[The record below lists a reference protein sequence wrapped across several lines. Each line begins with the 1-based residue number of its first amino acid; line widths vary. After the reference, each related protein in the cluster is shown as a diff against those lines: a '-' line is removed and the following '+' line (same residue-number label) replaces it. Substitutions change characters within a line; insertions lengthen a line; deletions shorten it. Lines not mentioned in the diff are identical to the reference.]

1 MQPWNGWNAMPAASK
16 WFFDACEYAA
26 DTAQRQILFMDV
38 LRKRGNN
45 YIEHLRN
52 GQPPVL
58 TFHYEMILDGRQFE
72 KPVNFALV
80 RIVDRRRE
88 NKALPVDSDRRKAN
102 RGKKP
107 PEMPKR
113 PIVIIDP
120 RAGHGPGIGG
130 SKRDSEIGM
139 ALDHGHPVYFILFY
153 TEPMPGQIL
162 KHVVEAEERFIEEV
176 ASRHPEAENP
186 AIMGN
191 CQAGWASALL
201 CADRPDIAG
210 PLILNGAPM
219 SYWAGVAGVNPMR
232 YRGGLAGGIWMTS
245 FLCDLGNG
253 KFDGANLVSNFE
265 SLNPANTLWTKSYR
279 VYSEIDQEEQRFLN
293 FEKWWGGFYMMNAEE
308 IRFIVRNLF
317 VGNKLEKG
325 KLELHEG
332 EPLSLKN
339 IQSPIVVFASKG
351 DNITPPQQALGWIP
365 RVYQST
371 EEIRKLGQVII
382 YIIHEDVGHLGIFVA
397 ANVAKKEH
405 KEIIRSSEMMEFL
418 PPGLYEMVIEDDL
431 SAGSFTTHFEERTL
445 EDIKA
450 LDDAPEEEEDFSV
463 VAQVSEF
470 NDRLYR
476 NFASPWVKALSSEFS
491 AEMLRWLHPLRTQR
505 YMISDMNPMLRHLAT
520 AASLIRAN
528 RRPVSAGNSFTA
540 AEKTLSSFVED
551 WLNFYRDTR
560 DRAQETMFRAIYGHD
575 ALKYT
580 SLAAGTMQA
589 LSTDRE
595 LEVSWEDY
603 EKWLQQKWLQAVE
616 KGGLAEG
623 LVRAMIAMAGT
634 GRVIGRKH
642 YAVAAEIAK
651 THRILQRIRPAD
663 FRRMVKEQ
671 YCILE
676 ADEDRALTALGK
688 LISGEHDRDDALGLA
703 RRIALADGSYTEE
716 ETEMLE
722 KISRGL
728 GMAASGTENKVLK
741 FRSEKRM

>member
-1 MQPWNGWNAMPAASK
+1 MFSWNAMNSMSA
-16 WFFDACEYAA
+16 WFADACEYTVDA
-26 DTAQRQILFMDV
+26 AQRQILFADV

-52 GQPPVL
+52 GQPPAL
-58 TFHYEMILDGRQFE
+58 TFDYEMILDGRTFE

-80 RIVDRRRE
+80 RIVDRRKESESQSADSERRRTTR
-88 NKALPVDSDRRKAN
+88 KKTLP
-102 RGKKP
+102 
-107 PEMPKR
+107 ELPKR

-153 TEPMPGQIL
+153 TEPMPGQKI
-162 KHVVEAEERFIEEV
+162 KDVVQAEERFIEEV
-176 ASRHPEAENP
+176 VRRHPHADNP

-219 SYWAGVAGVNPMR
+219 SYWAGVQGVNPMR

-245 FLCDLGNG
+245 LLCDLGNG

-265 SLNPANTLWTKSYR
+265 SLNPANTLWTKNYKL
-279 VYSEIDQEEQRFLN
+279 YSEIDTEEERFLA

-308 IRFIVRNLF
+308 IHFIVSNLF

-332 EPLSLKN
+332 EFLSLKN

-351 DNITPPQQALGWIP
+351 DNITPPQQALEWIP
-365 RVYQST
+365 RVYRST
-371 EEIRKLGQVII
+371 DEIRKLGQVIV
-382 YIIHEDVGHLGIFVA
+382 YIIHEDIGHLGIFVA
-397 ANVAKKEH
+397 ASVAKKEH

-418 PPGLYEMVIEDDL
+418 PPGLYEMVIEGDV
-431 SAGSFTTHFEERTL
+431 SAGNFTTHFEERTL
-445 EDIKA
+445 ENIKA
-450 LDDAPEEEEDFSV
+450 LGDAPETEEDFSV

-491 AEMLRWLHPLRTQR
+491 AEMLRWLNPLRSQR
-505 YMISDMNPMLRHLAT
+505 YMISDMNPMLRHLDK
-520 AASLIRAN
+520 AALQVRAN
-528 RRPVSAGNSFTA
+528 RKPVSAGNKFLA
-540 AEKTLSSFVED
+540 AEKTLSTFVED
-551 WLNFYRDTR
+551 WLNFYRDIR
-560 DRAQETMFRAIYGHD
+560 DRNQETLFRAIYSNE

-580 SLAAGTMQA
+580 SLAAGAMQVA
-589 LSTDRE
+589 SEDKE
-595 LEVSWEDY
+595 LEVSWENY
-603 EKWLQQKWLQAVE
+603 EKWLQQRWFEAME
-616 KGGLAEG
+616 KGGIAEG
-623 LVRAMIAMAGT
+623 LVRSMIAMART
-634 GRVIGRKH
+634 GHVIGRKH
-642 YAVAAEIAK
+642 YAVATEIAK
-651 THRILQRIRPAD
+651 THKILQRIRPAA
-663 FRRMVKEQ
+663 FSRMVKEQ

-688 LISGEHDRDDALGLA
+688 LIPGENDRDEALGLA
-703 RRIALADGSYTEE
+703 RRIALADGSYTKEE
-716 ETEMLE
+716 ADMLE

-728 GMAASGTENKVLK
+728 GLAKTDTENKLLK
-741 FRSEKRM
+741 FRAEKRM